1 VRDLHPVR
9 RTLNTTQLPICL
21 KPELKPTR
29 LVFNYKNKNAMDN
42 NWNKLEDIAQ
52 IDQLKNE
59 SKERPVLIFK
69 HSTRCSIS
77 AMAWDRLKRNWKP
90 EDSEKITPY
99 YLDLIRFREI
109 SNLLAKDFDVEHE
122 SPQVIIVKK
131 GVATYHNSHMG
142 IDYKQIIS
150 NS

>member
-1 VRDLHPVR
+1 
-9 RTLNTTQLPICL
+9 
-21 KPELKPTR
+21 
-29 LVFNYKNKNAMDN
+29 MDN

-90 EDSEKITPY
+90 EDSEKSTPY